1 VLGLSTTY
9 SRTTAKNP
17 CMEINRNSNAQIFAL
32 HEKAKK
38 LILEKRNEEE
48 IIFELKKEGIESGYA
63 ELIIQNVK
71 TDLSDKTE
79 FKRELVK
86 GIAFTI
92 LGLILNLVSYIAF
105 SNAREFFWI
114 VYWGI
119 VVFGI
124 SLIFR
129 AFIIFKK

>member
-1 VLGLSTTY
+1 
-9 SRTTAKNP
+9 
-17 CMEINRNSNAQIFAL
+17 METHPNGNAQILAL
-32 HEKAKK
+32 HEKARE
-38 LILEKRNEEE
+38 LILEKRNEED

-71 TDLSDKTE
+71 TELSDKTE

-92 LGLILNLVSYIAF
+92 SGLILNLVSYIAF
-105 SNAREFFWI
+105 LNTGSFFWI

-119 VVFGI
+119 FVFGI
-124 SLIFR
+124 TLIFR

>member
-1 VLGLSTTY
+1 
-9 SRTTAKNP
+9 
-17 CMEINRNSNAQIFAL
+17 MEINRNSNAQIFAL

-79 FKRELVK
+79 FKRELVT
-86 GIAFTI
+86 GIAFSI

>member
-1 VLGLSTTY
+1 MET
-9 SRTTAKNP
+9 NP
-17 CMEINRNSNAQIFAL
+17 NTNAQILAL
-32 HEKAKK
+32 HKKAKE
-38 LILEKRNEEE
+38 LILEKRNEDD
-48 IIFELKKEGIESGYA
+48 IIFELKKEGIEPGYA

-86 GIAFTI
+86 GIAITI
-92 LGLILNLVSYIAF
+92 FGLILNIVSYIAF
-105 SNAREFFWI
+105 SNTGAFFWI

-119 VVFGI
+119 FVFGI
-124 SLIFR
+124 TIIFR